1 MGFIFL
7 VLSHWMKCINIK
19 EEMSKQAGDITTY
32 NGDKKTTL
40 DYLLIVGGWLV
51 SFISL
56 VIIGLIA
63 YWAIKIPEKS
73 VNNLPIIN
81 ALKGDIRIQPV
92 NPGGK
97 SFNDENLSIYKNLE
111 NASSIP
117 EKSGIILNKSDRNFA
132 NLREEI
138 KTNELSKSDKK
149 DLSLAIEDALNE
161 VVNSAQEI
169 DQLMIETPEDSLKL
183 YLGSFDSFSKADK
196 FKNVVKDRNDP
207 LLKPNNLKI
216 VENLEGDK
224 KFFTVQLINI
234 GSKEEGEKLCSILS
248 SRQFSCLLFNE

>member
-1 MGFIFL
+1 
-7 VLSHWMKCINIK
+7 
-19 EEMSKQAGDITTY
+19 MSKQAGDITTY

-40 DYLLIVGGWLV
+40 DYFLIVGGWFI
-51 SFISL
+51 SCISL

-81 ALKGDIRIQPV
+81 ALKGDIRIEPA

-97 SFNDENLSIYKNLE
+97 SFNDENLSIYKNFE

-117 EKSGIILNKSDRNFA
+117 EKNDIILDRTDQNYL
-132 NLREEI
+132 NLREVI
-138 KTNELSKSDKK
+138 KTNELSKSDKN

-161 VVNSAQEI
+161 VVNSAQET
-169 DQLMIETPEDSLKL
+169 DQLKIETPEDSVKL
-183 YLGSFDSFSKADK
+183 YLGSFDSFSKADE
-196 FKNVVKDRNDP
+196 FKNVVEDRNDS

-224 KFFTVQLINI
+224 KLFTVQLINI
-234 GSKEEGEKLCSILS
+234 GSKEEGQKLCSMLS

>member
-1 MGFIFL
+1 
-7 VLSHWMKCINIK
+7 
-19 EEMSKQAGDITTY
+19 MSKQAGDITTY
-32 NGDKKTTL
+32 NEDKKTTL

-51 SFISL
+51 SCISL
-56 VIIGLIA
+56 VTMGLIA

-81 ALKGDIRIQPV
+81 ALKGDIRIEPN

-111 NASSIP
+111 NAPSIP
-117 EKSGIILNKSDRNFA
+117 EKSDIILNRTDQNFI

-138 KTNELSKSDKK
+138 KTNELSKSDKR
-149 DLSLAIEDALNE
+149 DLSLAIENALNE
-161 VVNSAQEI
+161 VVTSAQET
-169 DQLMIETPEDSLKL
+169 DTLKIETPEDSVKL

-196 FKNVVKDRNDP
+196 FKDVVKDRNDP
-207 LLKPNNLKI
+207 LLKPNNFKI

-234 GSKEEGEKLCSILS
+234 GSTEEGEKLCAILS

>member
-1 MGFIFL
+1 
-7 VLSHWMKCINIK
+7 
-19 EEMSKQAGDITTY
+19 MSKQAGDITTY

-40 DYLLIVGGWLV
+40 DYLLIVGSWLV
-51 SFISL
+51 SGISL

-81 ALKGDIRIQPV
+81 ALKGDIRIEPV
-92 NPGGK
+92 KPGGK

-111 NASSIP
+111 NEPRIP
-117 EKSGIILNKSDRNFA
+117 EKSDIILNRTDQNFV

-161 VVNSAQEI
+161 VVNSAQET
-169 DQLMIETPEDSLKL
+169 DQLKIEAPEDSLKL

-196 FKNVVKDRNDP
+196 FKNVVKDRNDA

-216 VENLEGDK
+216 VENLEGNK

-234 GSKEEGEKLCSILS
+234 ASKEEGEKLCSMLS

>member
-1 MGFIFL
+1 
-7 VLSHWMKCINIK
+7 
-19 EEMSKQAGDITTY
+19 MSKQAGDITTY

-51 SFISL
+51 SGISL
-56 VIIGLIA
+56 VTIGLIA

-81 ALKGDIRIQPV
+81 AIKGDIRIEPV

-97 SFNDENLSIYKNLE
+97 SFNDETLSIYKNLE
-111 NASSIP
+111 NAPIIP
-117 EKSGIILNKSDRNFA
+117 KKSDINLNKTDRNFVS
-132 NLREEI
+132 LREEI
-138 KTNELSKSDKK
+138 KTNKLSKSDKK
-149 DLSLAIEDALNE
+149 DLSSAIEDALNE
-161 VVNSAQEI
+161 VVNSVQET
-169 DQLMIETPEDSLKL
+169 DQVEIKTPEDILKL

-207 LLKPNNLKI
+207 LLNPKDLKI

-234 GSKEEGEKLCSILS
+234 GSKEEGQKLCSMLS
-248 SRQFSCLLFNE
+248 NRQFSCLLFNE

>member
-1 MGFIFL
+1 
-7 VLSHWMKCINIK
+7 
-19 EEMSKQAGDITTY
+19 MSKQAGDITTY

-51 SFISL
+51 SCISL

-81 ALKGDIRIQPV
+81 ALKGDIRIEPV

-97 SFNDENLSIYKNLE
+97 SFNDENLSIYKNIE
-111 NASSIP
+111 NAPSIP
-117 EKSGIILNKSDRNFA
+117 EKSDIILNRPDQNFV

-138 KTNELSKSDKK
+138 KTNELSKNDKNE
-149 DLSLAIEDALNE
+149 LSLAIEDALNE
-161 VVNSAQEI
+161 VVNSAQET
-169 DQLMIETPEDSLKL
+169 DQLKIETSEESLKL
-183 YLGSFDSFSKADK
+183 YLGSFDSFLKADK

-216 VENLEGDK
+216 VENFEGDK

-234 GSKEEGEKLCSILS
+234 GSKEEGEKLCSMLS
-248 SRQFSCLLFNE
+248 SRQFSCLVFNE

>member
-1 MGFIFL
+1 
-7 VLSHWMKCINIK
+7 
-19 EEMSKQAGDITTY
+19 MSKQAGDITTY
-32 NGDKKTTL
+32 SIDKKTTL

-51 SFISL
+51 SFVSL

-63 YWAIKIPEKS
+63 YWAIKIPEKN

-81 ALKGDIRIQPV
+81 AIKGDIRVEPV

-97 SFNDENLSIYKNLE
+97 SFNDEDLSIYKNLE
-111 NASSIP
+111 NVPKIP
-117 EKSGIILNKSDRNFA
+117 EKSDIILNKADQKFV

-138 KTNELSKSDKK
+138 KINELSQSDKK

-169 DQLMIETPEDSLKL
+169 DQLETKTVQEESLKL
-183 YLGSFDSFSKADK
+183 YLGSFDSFSKADD
-196 FKNVVKDRNDP
+196 FKNVVKERND
-207 LLKPNNLKI
+207 LSLKANNLEI

-224 KFFTVQLINI
+224 IFFRVQLINI
-234 GSKEEGEKLCSILS
+234 SSEEEGEKLCSILS
-248 SRQFSCLLFNE
+248 SRKFSCLLFNE

>member
-1 MGFIFL
+1 
-7 VLSHWMKCINIK
+7 
-19 EEMSKQAGDITTY
+19 MSKQAGDITSY
-32 NGDKKTTL
+32 NGEKKTKL
-40 DYLLIVGGWLV
+40 DYLLIIGGWLV
-51 SFISL
+51 SCISL
-56 VIIGLIA
+56 VTIGLIA
-63 YWAIKIPEKS
+63 YWAIKIPEKN

-81 ALKGDIRIQPV
+81 AIKGDIRIEPI

-111 NASSIP
+111 NAPSIP
-117 EKSGIILNKSDRNFA
+117 KKSDINLNKTDRNFVS
-132 NLREEI
+132 LREEI
-138 KTNELSKSDKK
+138 KTNKLSTSDKK

-161 VVNSAQEI
+161 VVNSTQETY
-169 DQLMIETPEDSLKL
+169 QVEVETPEDSLKL

-207 LLKPNNLKI
+207 LLNPNSLKI

-234 GSKEEGEKLCSILS
+234 GSKEEGEKLCSMLS
-248 SRQFSCLLFNE
+248 SRQFSCLLFYE

>member
-1 MGFIFL
+1 
-7 VLSHWMKCINIK
+7 
-19 EEMSKQAGDITTY
+19 MSRQAGDITSY
-32 NGDKKTTL
+32 NRDKKTKL

-51 SFISL
+51 SCISL

-63 YWAIKIPEKS
+63 YWAIKIPEKN

-81 ALKGDIRIQPV
+81 AIKGDIRVEPV

-97 SFNDENLSIYKNLE
+97 SFNDEDLSIYKNLE
-111 NASSIP
+111 NVPKIP
-117 EKSGIILNKSDRNFA
+117 EKSDIILNKADQKFV

-138 KTNELSKSDKK
+138 KINELSQSDKK

-161 VVNSAQEI
+161 VVNSVQETEQI
-169 DQLMIETPEDSLKL
+169 KIETPEDSLKL
-183 YLGSFDSFSKADK
+183 YLGSFDSFSKANK

-207 LLKPNNLKI
+207 FLKPNNLII

-234 GSKEEGEKLCSILS
+234 GTREEGEKLCSMLS
-248 SRQFSCLLFNE
+248 SRQFSCLLFNK

>member
-1 MGFIFL
+1 
-7 VLSHWMKCINIK
+7 
-19 EEMSKQAGDITTY
+19 MSKQAGDITTY

-51 SFISL
+51 SCISL

-81 ALKGDIRIQPV
+81 ALKGDIRIEPV
-92 NPGGK
+92 KPGGK

-111 NASSIP
+111 NEPSIP
-117 EKSGIILNKSDRNFA
+117 EKSDIILNRTDQNFV

-138 KTNELSKSDKK
+138 RTNELSKSDKK

-161 VVNSAQEI
+161 VVNSAQET
-169 DQLMIETPEDSLKL
+169 DQLKIETSEDSLKL

-234 GSKEEGEKLCSILS
+234 GSKEEGEKLCSMLS